1 MCRIY
6 KKSGNFRKEI
16 YRCDTQSENHGKRP
30 VFSICFVFEMT
41 WDETEY
47 HKTMYCSIVNRE
59 SYGKDINSE
68 IILQIFLPENGLRRR
83 SGTYSEETVLL
94 T

>member
-1 MCRIY
+1 MRTSAGKQITNPVPTTAQKDSPIPKNKFKLLRMCRIY

-16 YRCDTQSENHGKRP
+16 CRCDTQSENHGKKP

-47 HKTMYCSIVNRE
+47 HKAM
-59 SYGKDINSE
+59 
-68 IILQIFLPENGLRRR
+68 
-83 SGTYSEETVLL
+83 
-94 T
+94 